1 MSLYN
6 EKIEHLINA
15 ALADGELTEKEKQI
29 LFRKAEAEGI
39 DLDEF
44 EMVLEARLYEV
55 TQAAAEKA
63 AAEKAQIA
71 AQQAQVAAAQ
81 AAAAQAAAAQ
91 AAAQQSAAPKS
102 QKFGDIR
109 KCPACGAIV
118 ATGSATCTECG
129 YAFNEDSGTTAMDK
143 LYERLA
149 AIDKKW
155 AEKSQASKIIG
166 MFAGQVEHVQKPQEK
181 LTAIRMFNV
190 PNTRA
195 ELLGLLTSLQPLA
208 DPKGPKHG
216 ANMSGTIENLSLGY
230 WDLFVNCI
238 NKAKISFAND
248 KAFEPYFNYYNEK
261 TAKKGLFG
269 GLFGK

>member
-1 MSLYN
+1 MSLYS

-44 EMVLEARLYEV
+44 EMILEARLYEV

-63 AAEKAQIA
+63 AAN
-71 AQQAQVAAAQ
+71 Q
-81 AAAAQAAAAQ
+81 AAAAAAAAAQ
-91 AAAQQSAAPKS
+91 QNAAPKS

-118 ATGSATCTECG
+118 ATGSAVCLECG
-129 YAFNEDSGTTAMDK
+129 YAFNEDGGTTAMDM

-166 MFAGQVEHVQKPQEK
+166 MFSGQQEHIQKPQEK

-216 ANMSGTIENLSLGY
+216 TNMSGIENLSLGY

-261 TAKKGLFG
+261 TAKKGFFG

>member
-1 MSLYN
+1 MGLYN
-6 EKIEHLINA
+6 DKIEHLINA

-29 LFRKAEAEGI
+29 LFRRAEAEGI

-44 EMVLEARLYEV
+44 EMVLEARLYET
-55 TQAAAEKA
+55 TQAAAEKV
-63 AAEKAQIA
+63 A
-71 AQQAQVAAAQ
+71 AQQAQAQAAQAQ
-81 AAAAQAAAAQ
+81 AAAAAAAQ

-118 ATGSATCTECG
+118 ATGSAVCVECG
-129 YAFNEDSGTTAMDK
+129 YAFNEDGGTTAMDR

-155 AEKSQASKIIG
+155 AEQSQASKIIG
-166 MFAGQVEHVQKPQEK
+166 MFSGQQEQVQKPQEK
-181 LTAIRMFNV
+181 LAAIRMFNV

-208 DPKGPKHG
+208 DPKGSKYG
-216 ANMSGTIENLSLGY
+216 YRMSAVEDLSLGY

-261 TAKKGLFG
+261 TAKKPGLFG
-269 GLFGK
+269 GLFGKK